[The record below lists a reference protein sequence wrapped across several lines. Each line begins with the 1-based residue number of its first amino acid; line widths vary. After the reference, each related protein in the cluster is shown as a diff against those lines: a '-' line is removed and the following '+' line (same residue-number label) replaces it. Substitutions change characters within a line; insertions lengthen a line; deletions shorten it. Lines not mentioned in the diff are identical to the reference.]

1 MRKIFTTKGRLSR
14 SSFWHVQ
21 GLLAAVIYVLGEVCI
36 ADFFPEF
43 VVLLAAMATLPFFLF
58 SLTVQIRRWH
68 DRNKSGWWALL
79 NLLPVLGQLWV
90 LIECGML
97 RGTIGENR
105 FGRDPVFDRAKLLQA
120 LAELEKN
127 ASS

>member
-1 MRKIFTTKGRLSR
+1 MFTTQGRLSR

-21 GLLAAVIYVLGEVCI
+21 ALLVAVIYVLGEVCI
-36 ADFFPEF
+36 TDFFPEF
-43 VVLLAAMATLPFFLF
+43 VILLAALATLPFFLF

-79 NLLPVLGQLWV
+79 NLVPVIGQLWI
-90 LIECGML
+90 LIECGLL

-105 FGRDPVFDRAKLLQA
+105 FGRDPVFSREELLQV
-120 LAELEKN
+120 LAEHQKN
-127 ASS
+127 